1 MNSKK
6 SLIIIIIATLLG
18 GIFYLTFNPS
28 EIIKKPSRDKNYF
41 ELFKTSAEHGNTV
54 VPYHVGLMYY
64 HGDGT
69 TQNYQKA
76 FEWVKKSAEQGNA
89 QAQHNLGFM
98 YYHGKGTSK
107 NYQKAFEL
115 FKKLAEQGE
124 ADAQY
129 SLGLMYYHGKGTPKN
144 MKKAFKWYKQAAEQ
158 GNTKAQYNLGA
169 TYYFG
174 EGTTKN
180 YQKAYTHFLIYDY
193 LEKEKHTANEYLNK
207 LEQKLTPQAIE
218 YAQNEAEKMIQN
230 FKRTYDDK

>member
-6 SLIIIIIATLLG
+6 SLIIIIITTLLG
-18 GIFYLTFNPS
+18 GISYLTFNPS

-107 NYQKAFEL
+107 NYQKA
-115 FKKLAEQGE
+115 
-124 ADAQY
+124 
-129 SLGLMYYHGKGTPKN
+129 
-144 MKKAFKWYKQAAEQ
+144 
-158 GNTKAQYNLGA
+158 
-169 TYYFG
+169 
-174 EGTTKN
+174 
-180 YQKAYTHFLIYDY
+180 YTHFLIYDY

-230 FKRTYDDK
+230 FKRTYGDK